1 MAVRSGMGDS
11 PKIKLVIPSKLTE
24 LSRVQQAI
32 IQPVQAHGYGQE
44 EVFAIRLALD
54 EAVTN
59 AIHHGNAN
67 DPSKHV
73 TIEYRID
80 DQAVRIDV
88 TDEGCGFCPDQ
99 LPDPTL
105 EDNLTTPHG
114 RGVMLI
120 QAYMTEVRFNPRG
133 NCISMVKCKGC
144 KLPARD

>member
-1 MAVRSGMGDS
+1 MV
-11 PKIKLVIPSKLTE
+11 KLVIPSKLTE
-24 LSRVQQAI
+24 LPGVQQVI
-32 IQPVQAHGYGQE
+32 IQKAEALGYGRE

-73 TIEYRID
+73 TVEYQVD
-80 DQAVRIDV
+80 DQAVRIKV
-88 TDEGCGFCPDQ
+88 TDEGGGFCPDR

-105 EDNLTTPHG
+105 EDNLATPNG

-120 QAYMTEVRFNPRG
+120 QAYMSEVQFNRCG
-133 NCISMVKCKGC
+133 NCISMVKRKGC
-144 KLPARD
+144 KLPATD